1 MIPWKAISEER
12 TSSFAM
18 FNDLIIQTLP
28 RHLAMLGYH
37 GHAEDLALMLPHK
50 SIHLAKIASHNHA
63 LCYQHIL
70 RRSKLHLAT

>member
-12 TSSFAM
+12 TSSFTM
-18 FNDLIIQTLP
+18 FNNLIQTLP
-28 RHLAMLGYH
+28 RHLAMLGCH
-37 GHAEDLALMLPHK
+37 GHAEDLALMIPHK

-70 RRSKLHLAT
+70 HRNKLHLAT

>member
-1 MIPWKAISEER
+1 
-12 TSSFAM
+12 M
-18 FNDLIIQTLP
+18 FNNLSQTLP
-28 RHLAMLGYH
+28 RHLAMLGCH

-70 RRSKLHLAT
+70 HRSKLHLAT